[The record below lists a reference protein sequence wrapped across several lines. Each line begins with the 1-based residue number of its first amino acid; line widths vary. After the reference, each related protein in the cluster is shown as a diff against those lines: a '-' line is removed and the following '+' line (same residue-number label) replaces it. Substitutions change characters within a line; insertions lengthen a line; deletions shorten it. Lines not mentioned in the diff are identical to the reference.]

1 MQGSKSEFF
10 QKSAK
15 KDRRWD
21 DGTGGK
27 NGHKKRDFNKQAR
40 HNNQKNRNFE

>member
-15 KDRRWD
+15 QQKRWD
-21 DGTGGK
+21 DGTGK
-27 NGHKKRDFNKQAR
+27 ARDNKKFNSG
-40 HNNQKNRNFE
+40 NQKRRQNQKEF

>member
-15 KDRRWD
+15 QNKRWD
-21 DGTGGK
+21 DGTG
-27 NGHKKRDFNKQAR
+27 KRQDNRKFSAAKAAR
-40 HNNQKNRNFE
+40 RNNQKSYE

>member
-15 KDRRWD
+15 PNKRWD
-21 DGTGGK
+21 DGTG
-27 NGHKKRDFNKQAR
+27 KRQDNRKFSANKQAR
-40 HNNQKNRNFE
+40 KNNQKHYE

>member
-10 QKSAK
+10 QKSQRK
-15 KDRRWD
+15 QKWD

-27 NGHKKRDFNKQAR
+27 QDNRKFKSG
-40 HNNQKNRNFE
+40 NQKRRQNQKSYE

>member
-15 KDRRWD
+15 NQKRWD
-21 DGTGGK
+21 DGTG
-27 NGHKKRDFNKQAR
+27 KKQDNRKFNSNKQAR
-40 HNNQKNRNFE
+40 HNSKKHGE

>member
-15 KDRRWD
+15 QNKRWD
-21 DGTGGK
+21 DGTG
-27 NGHKKRDFNKQAR
+27 KRQDNRKFNSNKQAR
-40 HNNQKNRNFE
+40 KNNQKHYE